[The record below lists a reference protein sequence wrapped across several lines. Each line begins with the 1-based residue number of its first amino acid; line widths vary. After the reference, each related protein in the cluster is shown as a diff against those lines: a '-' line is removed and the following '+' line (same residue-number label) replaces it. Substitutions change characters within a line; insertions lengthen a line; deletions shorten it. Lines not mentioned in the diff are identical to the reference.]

1 MADSPRQVGLVKAA
15 TGLIAGIVATGPMT
29 AAMILWHRRLPL
41 AQRYPLPPREIT
53 GKIAAKA
60 GVRDELSESGESAA
74 TLLSHFGYGSAAGL
88 LYAFLTGNVTLPGV
102 LKGILFGLVVWTA
115 SYLGLLPAAGILKP
129 ATQHPAERNFLMI
142 GAHVIWGAVL
152 GYFVELFEEET
163 TRAGTES
170 LVGRRAPHKDVK
182 RRRPATK
189 IFYTHDN
196 EDAQSE

>member
-102 LKGILFGLVVWTA
+102 LKESSSDWWSGRQVTWP
-115 SYLGLLPAAGILKP
+115 LPAAGILKRY
-129 ATQHPAERNFLMI
+129 ATSCRAQFLMI

-152 GYFVELFEEET
+152 GIRGAL
-163 TRAGTES
+163 R
-170 LVGRRAPHKDVK
+170 GRDHTCR
-182 RRRPATK
+182 
-189 IFYTHDN
+189 N
-196 EDAQSE
+196 

>member
-1 MADSPRQVGLVKAA
+1 
-15 TGLIAGIVATGPMT
+15 
-29 AAMILWHRRLPL
+29 MILWHRRLPL

>member
-53 GKIAAKA
+53 GKIAAEA

-74 TLLSHFGYGSAAGL
+74 TLFSHFGDGSAAGL

-102 LKGILFGLVVWTA
+102 LKGILFGLVD
-115 SYLGLLPAAGILKP
+115 GKLPWLFAGCGHSKAGH
-129 ATQHPAERNFLMI
+129 ATSC
-142 GAHVIWGAVL
+142 
-152 GYFVELFEEET
+152 
-163 TRAGTES
+163 RAQFPDD
-170 LVGRRAPHKDVK
+170 RRARDLGSGARVFRVAHRGRDHTC
-182 RRRPATK
+182 R
-189 IFYTHDN
+189 N
-196 EDAQSE
+196 

>member
-60 GVRDELSESGESAA
+60 GVREELSESGESAV